1 MKTKPNNAIF
11 LITLFLIL
19 PFWATAQM
27 ESDSACQLVNGL
39 GLNPESFVTK
49 KSLEKGYELLFFE
62 LAPCNMDLKPS
73 RLKERI
79 SFIQQSNDTLTIEV
93 ATVATC
99 CVDMF
104 GEIEL
109 KENDTLNLKYTECGH
124 GCVCVCCY
132 ALLYQIK
139 STKKLKELNFQLNG
153 KAIEEYPYAYPKT
166 HAIREVLGDGTQVLK
181 HFEDDKLKF
190 EKMWLDHAKTIISK
204 YFKNGLLTQEQISIE
219 YESGSHLR
227 IIKKFDQ
234 TGLRSESIYDEEQK
248 VHIERK
254 FDCGLLLEE
263 TKEALT
269 E

>member
-1 MKTKPNNAIF
+1 MKTKLNNAIF

-19 PFWATAQM
+19 PFWGTAQM
-27 ESDSACQLVNGL
+27 EPDSACQLVNSL
-39 GLNPESFVTK
+39 GLNPESLSTK
-49 KSLEKGYELLFFE
+49 ESLKKGYELLFFE

-73 RLKERI
+73 KLKERI
-79 SFIQQSNDTLTIEV
+79 SFIQQSNDTLIIEV

-124 GCVCVCCY
+124 GCVCACCY
-132 ALLYQIK
+132 ALRYQIK
-139 STKKLKELNFQLNG
+139 STKKLAELNFQLNG
-153 KAIEEYPYAYPKT
+153 ESIEEYPYAYPKS
-166 HAIREVLGDGTQVLK
+166 HSIREVLGDGTQVLK
-181 HFEDDKLKF
+181 YFEDDKLKF
-190 EKMWLDHAKTIISK
+190 EKMWLNHGKTVTMK
-204 YFKNGLLTQEQISIE
+204 NFKNGLLTDERLIVE
-219 YESGSHLR
+219 YESGSRLK

-254 FDCGLLLEE
+254 FDCGVLLKEV
-263 TKEALT
+263 KEALI